1 MIRETLVFLRDELNA
16 YLNEQ
21 AGRPTDS
28 PEYMAVFVDSQ
39 DTQRDVIAFPPNA
52 VTVMLI
58 NVEEERALRAPD
70 RYRQRLS
77 NGNQQQVQP
86 DIKLNLYVLFVTNF
100 TQYEES
106 LRG

>member
-70 RYRQRLS
+70 RYRQRL
-77 NGNQQQVQP
+77 
-86 DIKLNLYVLFVTNF
+86 DHLY
-100 TQYEES
+100 ES
-106 LRG
+106 SITGFFSGICYLADTLRTYIMA